1 LQFFSRYFYIW
12 KFEKTIE
19 KRYNQFVYSSSLSS
33 LRLVTF
39 ITLFGF
45 SLFLLIDSF
54 KDIDVDFSIMF
65 LARGTVLLF
74 ACIVMWLSYKNPTS
88 EKIVLYVMLITL
100 AIFGSAMVN
109 ASFARM
115 PAYYL
120 TNLLFLIYVLAV
132 TASGLTFR
140 YALLLNS
147 ICLLAFVLYS
157 QFINPNPFY
166 FTQYPHLFSIFV
178 YIHIVGVVLE
188 SKSRTNFLQFNDLAE
203 QKRLVEELNQQKNK
217 IISILSHDVT
227 TPLNSLSGI
236 LYLYGRDGISETE
249 LKTYIPKLSEQLNNV
264 SFLLYSLVRWSRSQM
279 EGFVLKQSIVSINE
293 VFEMKMKLFEPQL
306 VDNKL
311 SFKLKAGPVAYVK
324 ADEEMLRI
332 AFQNLLSNAVKFAKK
347 GTTIELDISTT
358 RNKKIKICV
367 TNQGES
373 FTADQIEK
381 LFSYQIKSTADSNG
395 VRGTG
400 LGLAMT
406 AFFVRLNGGDI
417 YLAPSGDGTITFCIE
432 LPQHREN

>member
-1 LQFFSRYFYIW
+1 MHFFSRYFYIW
-12 KFEKTIE
+12 KFENQTE
-19 KRYNQFVYSSSLSS
+19 KRYNQFVYSSNLSS

-39 ITLFGF
+39 ITILGF
-45 SLFLLIDSF
+45 LLFLLIDSS
-54 KDIDVDFSIMF
+54 KGLDLDFPIMF
-65 LARGTVLLF
+65 IARGCVLAF
-74 ACIVMWLSYKNPTS
+74 ACAIMWLSFKKPSS
-88 EKIVLYVMLITL
+88 EKIVLYVIVITL
-100 AIFGSAMVN
+100 VIFASAMIN

-115 PAYYL
+115 PSYYL

-132 TASGLTFR
+132 TASGLNFR

-188 SKSRTNFLQFNDLAE
+188 SKSRMNFLQFSDLAE
-203 QKRLVEELNQQKNK
+203 QKNLVEELNEQKDK
-217 IISILSHDVT
+217 IISILSHDVV

-236 LYLYGRDGISETE
+236 LYLYGRGGMSEAE
-249 LKTYIPKLSEQLNNV
+249 LKTYMPKLGEQINNV

-279 EGFVLKQSIVSINE
+279 EGFVLKQSIVSISE
-293 VFEMKMKLFEPQL
+293 VLEMKMKLFEPQL
-306 VDNKL
+306 GDNKL
-311 SFKLKAGPVAYVK
+311 SFKLKADPVAYVK

-332 AFQNLLSNAVKFAKK
+332 AFQNLLANAVKFARK
-347 GTTIELDISTT
+347 GTTIDLDISITKN
-358 RNKKIKICV
+358 NKVRICF
-367 TNQGES
+367 TNQGEPIP
-373 FTADQIEK
+373 TDQKEK
-381 LFSYQIKSTADSNG
+381 LFSYQIKSTADSRG

-406 AFFVRLNGGDI
+406 AFFIRLNGGDI
-417 YLAPSGDGTITFCIE
+417 YLAPSGEGTVTFCIE

>member
-1 LQFFSRYFYIW
+1 MQFFSRYFYIW
-12 KFEKTIE
+12 KFEKETE
-19 KRYNQFVYSSSLSS
+19 ERYKKFVYSSNLSS

-45 SLFLLIDSF
+45 SLFLLIDST
-54 KDIDVDFSIMF
+54 KDSDIDFSIMF
-65 LARGTVLLF
+65 IARGSVLLF
-74 ACIVMWLSYKNPTS
+74 ACIIMWLTYKNPTS
-88 EKIVLYVMLITL
+88 EKIVLYVILVTL

-188 SKSRTNFLQFNDLAE
+188 SKSRMNFLQFNDLVE
-203 QKRLVEELNQQKNK
+203 QQKLVEELNQQKNK

-227 TPLNSLSGI
+227 APMNSLSGI
-236 LYLYGRDGISETE
+236 LYLYGREGISEAE
-249 LKTYIPKLSEQLNNV
+249 LKTYMPKLSEQLNSV

-293 VFEMKMKLFEPQL
+293 VLEMKMKLFEPQL

-311 SFKLKAGPVAYVK
+311 SFKLKADPVGNVK

-332 AFQNLLSNAVKFAKK
+332 AIQNLLSNAVKFAKT
-347 GTTIELDISTT
+347 GSTIVLDVSIT
-358 RNKKIKICV
+358 RENKVRICI
-367 TNQGES
+367 TNQGDPFS
-373 FTADQIEK
+373 ADQIEK
-381 LFSYQIKSTADSNG
+381 LFSYQIKSTKDSKG

-406 AFFVRLNGGDI
+406 AFFVQLNGGDI
-417 YLAPSGDGTITFCIE
+417 YLVPAGEGTITFCIE
-432 LPQHREN
+432 MPQHK